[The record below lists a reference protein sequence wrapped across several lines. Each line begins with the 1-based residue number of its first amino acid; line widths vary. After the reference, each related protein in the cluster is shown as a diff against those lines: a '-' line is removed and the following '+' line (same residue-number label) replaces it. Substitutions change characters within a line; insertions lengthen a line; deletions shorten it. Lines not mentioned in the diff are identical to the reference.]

1 MYTFKAKNYASYCTT
16 LAFKFGEFLQAFTQ
30 NKVILHELVIVHS
43 VPSAFEIGKGFCCF
57 YIEIINRQSKT
68 KKHKNGSTS
77 LIDELLL
84 KSVSNDKSHCDTHFL
99 PKQLNGIAVLLLH
112 YRCQLF

>member
-43 VPSAFEIGKGFCCF
+43 VPSAFEIGKGFWCF
-57 YIEIINRQSKT
+57 YIEMINRQSKT
-68 KKHKNGSTS
+68 KKRCYLARGTDPYYIST
-77 LIDELLL
+77 I
-84 KSVSNDKSHCDTHFL
+84 
-99 PKQLNGIAVLLLH
+99 
-112 YRCQLF
+112 